1 MRSRRS
7 GFMGIGFIIMLVI
20 SLTIAWVGYEPMVVQ
35 RMGEDRA
42 ADQICLDGVKASSGI
57 IRQIPV
63 IGAVDA
69 ADIDYAFNVQN
80 TAGSTCLARFE
91 VIFLREGQTHFQKG
105 DRVVLSGVT
114 TEVKVP
120 LGRYTRADAAAGR
133 LPQGRELKVWGAM
146 APRK

>member
-1 MRSRRS
+1 
-7 GFMGIGFIIMLVI
+7 MGIGFIVI
-20 SLTIAWVGYEPMVVQ
+20 LAIGLTVAWVGYEPMVVQ

-42 ADQICLDGVKASSGI
+42 ADQLCLDGVKASSGI

-69 ADIDYAFNVQN
+69 ANLDYAFNVQN
-80 TAGSTCLARFE
+80 TAGSACRAPFE
-91 VIFLREGQTHFQKG
+91 VIFLREGQTHFQEG
-105 DRVVLSGVT
+105 DRVVLSGAT
-114 TEVKVP
+114 IEVKIP

-133 LPQGRELKVWGAM
+133 LPEGRELKVWGAM